1 MRKLSRKGRHG
12 FAVDAMERTEAVAGQ
27 VTDETSH
34 PSSGTRITG
43 RLRAAPAGVFVVAVL
58 QATHG
63 ITATITRKVRY
74 RLCSTRSYRGRRL
87 QLPHMVLQIDPRV
100 VRFSPLLI
108 GAGGCSGRDGNDVK
122 GRLGVSV
129 PFLSGQAAAAGTPLV
144 AVRTPDPG
152 FSPLLIGAGGCSA
165 KTAFSK
171 LSHTESFSPLLIGAG
186 GCSFHAG
193 TQLPCKFLEFQSPS
207 YRGRRVQQQR
217 FG

>member
-1 MRKLSRKGRHG
+1 
-12 FAVDAMERTEAVAGQ
+12 MERTEAVAGQ

-108 GAGGCSGRDGNDVK
+108 GAGGCSAHLLPYYHRVSGFKQDKKFADRFIAEK
-122 GRLGVSV
+122 GRQSANFFSPTVSAEIPV
-129 PFLSGQAAAAGTPLV
+129 GAVCTLSGIGTRSGINLTVNTGTDPGQHLPDSR
-144 AVRTPDPG
+144 APDPG
-152 FSPLLIGAGGCSA
+152 VRFPADIFSG
-165 KTAFSK
+165 
-171 LSHTESFSPLLIGAG
+171 
-186 GCSFHAG
+186 
-193 TQLPCKFLEFQSPS
+193 
-207 YRGRRVQQQR
+207 
-217 FG
+217 